1 MSAALHVVQGALVT
15 LLGDIAPV
23 YNRAPPRARFPYLLI
38 SDGQVSD
45 WSHKSG
51 VGREVRLGL
60 TLWDDAPTSAAL
72 LDRAEAVTRQMDAFP
87 RDLPGWRVATLVYLR
102 TLVSRNPDS
111 PSAALIE
118 FRLRLEAV

>member
-1 MSAALHVVQGALVT
+1 VQGALVT

-51 VGREVRLGL
+51 IGREIRLGL
-60 TLWDDAPTSAAL
+60 TLWDNAPAPAAL
-72 LDRAEAVTRQMDAFP
+72 LERADAVTQQMEQFP
-87 RDLPGWRVATLVYLR
+87 RDLPGWRLATLLYLR
-102 TLVSRNPDS
+102 TLVSRSPDG

-118 FRLRLEAV
+118 FRLRLTAV